1 MCDIVLNNFSSSLRF
16 VLAWCE
22 RGKGLRPDWA
32 TKGIEFLYL
41 AANPNNTKFLSD
53 KDFLVVMKGQDKL
66 LIKRILC
73 RISKL

>member
-32 TKGIEFLYL
+32 TKGIEFLYI

-66 LIKRILC
+66 IIKRIPC

>member
-16 VLAWCE
+16 VLAWFE

-32 TKGIEFLYL
+32 TKGIEFIYI
-41 AANPNNTKFLSD
+41 AATPNSTKFLSD

-66 LIKRILC
+66 VIKRIPC
-73 RISKL
+73 RTSKF

>member
-41 AANPNNTKFLSD
+41 AANPNNTKFLSY
-53 KDFLVVMKGQDKL
+53 KDFLVVMKGKDKL
-66 LIKRILC
+66 VILQN
-73 RISKL
+73 SN